1 MHDDAPADVER
12 PEPSES
18 APDGAPLARGLRTRH
33 LTMMGLGSA
42 IGAGLFLGSGVGI
55 HTAGPAVLVSYMI
68 AGGLVVL
75 LMRMLAEMATAVP
88 ASGSFSVYAETAL
101 GRWAGFTMGW
111 LYWFMLI
118 MVLGAE
124 ITGASQIMERWLPGV
139 PGWVFGAVIV
149 VVFAVVNLVGVKNF
163 GELEFWFAFIKVA
176 AIVAFLIIGVL
187 LVFGLLPG
195 TEPVGTTYLLGEGG
209 FAPEGIQGIAAALLV
224 VVFAFGG
231 IEIVTIAAAEARDP
245 QKAVAR
251 ATNTIVWRI
260 LFFYV
265 GSIAIMVTVLPWD
278 SPALLESPFVA
289 VLDVAG
295 LQNASRVME
304 VVVVVALLSA
314 FNANIYATSRM
325 MYSLAGRGDAPA
337 VLARVSGS
345 EVPWVAVLLSVF
357 FGFVSVF
364 LNYLLP
370 EALLEILL
378 NAVGAALLVIWVFI
392 AVSQL
397 RLRPRLEAA
406 ARERGEPMQL
416 KMWLFP
422 GLTWFTLAA
431 LGGLVLLMLSDDV
444 ARPQVIAAAGLT
456 VVIAG
461 VFWVRER
468 LRTQAAVAP
477 GG

>member
-1 MHDDAPADVER
+1 MHDDAPRDPASTA
-12 PEPSES
+12 PTGPPSE
-18 APDGAPLARGLRTRH
+18 GAPLAKGLRTRH

-55 HTAGPAVLVSYMI
+55 HTAGPAVLISYMI
-68 AGGLVVL
+68 AGGLVIL

-139 PGWVFGAVIV
+139 PAWVFGAAIV
-149 VVFAVVNLVGVKNF
+149 VVFAVVNLAGVRNF
-163 GELEFWFAFIKVA
+163 GEMEFWFAFIKVA
-176 AIVAFLIIGVL
+176 AIVAFLVVGVL

-195 TEPVGTTYLLGEGG
+195 TEPVGTEYLLGYGG
-209 FAPEGIQGIAAALLV
+209 FAPMGIQGIASALLV

-245 QKAVAR
+245 QKAVAK

-265 GSIAIMVTVLPWD
+265 GSIAIMVTVLPWN

-295 LQNASRVME
+295 LENASRVME

-325 MYSLAGRGDAPA
+325 MFSLAGRGDAPA
-337 VLARVSGS
+337 VMGRVSRT
-345 EVPWVAVLLSVF
+345 EVPWTAVLLSVF

-378 NAVGAALLVIWVFI
+378 NAVGAALLVIWIFI

-397 RLRPRLEAA
+397 RLRPRIEAA
-406 ARERGEPMQL
+406 ARESGQPMKL
-416 KMWLFP
+416 RMWGYP

-431 LGGLVLLMLSDDV
+431 LGGLVLLMLTDDV
-444 ARPQVIAAAGLT
+444 ARAQVLSAAGLT
-456 VVIAG
+456 VVIAAI
-461 VFWVRER
+461 FFARER
-468 LRTQAAVAP
+468 WRSSSERHAA
-477 GG
+477 